1 MRTIGLVMASL
12 AGLSA
17 LVAGTVLGLDRRL
30 GEELMGTEEI
40 LPEPVAPQEVTVIG
54 TGEPGPEAP
63 AVETRVELV
72 APEPEPGE
80 PAGPAMPD
88 LSRERVDRAVN
99 QMHELGVTLQVR
111 DDYGTV
117 IDRWSARGYRIRPES
132 QTIAAGTALAPGSTV
147 RARAYQLA
155 SSFAEGY

>member
-1 MRTIGLVMASL
+1 MRTIGLLMASL

-30 GEELMGTEEI
+30 GEELVGTDEI
-40 LPEPVAPQEVTVIG
+40 LPEPAVHEATAVG
-54 TGEPGPEAP
+54 TGQPGPEAP
-63 AVETRVELV
+63 AAETTVVIE
-72 APEPEPGE
+72 APEPEVAE

-88 LSRERVDRAVN
+88 LSRERVDRAVH
-99 QMHELGVTLQVR
+99 QMHALGVTLQVR

-132 QTIAAGTALAPGSTV
+132 QTLAAGAPLEPGSTV

>member
-17 LVAGTVLGLDRRL
+17 LVAGTVLGLDREL
-30 GEELMGTEEI
+30 GRELVGTEEI
-40 LPEPVAPQEVTVIG
+40 RPEPAVQALAVVG

-63 AVETRVELV
+63 AAQTTVVLE
-72 APEPEPGE
+72 APEPEAVE

-111 DDYGTV
+111 DDYGTL

-132 QTIAAGTALAPGSTV
+132 QTIAAGTTLAPGSTV